1 MITIVKLLIFTH
13 YMTET
18 NAITNSIIQFLQL
31 KGHFVSRIQSQ
42 GQYHPTR
49 GRWIKSKVRKGIGD
63 IIACIDGQFW
73 MIEIKVG
80 KDKQS
85 EYQKSVEADV
95 KKAGGKYIIVKQFG
109 EFLGLYM
116 SGGIDS
122 HPQESGNNIKTD
134 QKVVRRPSGR
144 KNSIGSEPEN

>member
-1 MITIVKLLIFTH
+1 
-13 YMTET
+13 
-18 NAITNSIIQFLQL
+18 
-31 KGHFVSRIQSQ
+31 
-42 GQYHPTR
+42 
-49 GRWIKSKVRKGIGD
+49 
-63 IIACIDGQFW
+63 

-122 HPQESGNNIKTD
+122 HPQKSGYNIKTD
-134 QKVVRRPSGR
+134 QKVVRRSSRR
-144 KNSIGSEPEN
+144 KNSIGSKPEN